1 MSDAL
6 PSADI
11 QHHVLYSWAPLPLL
25 LLSSACRS
33 PCLPSTPTSTLT
45 PATRLLFN
53 RKIQKRLDTKTLF
66 SGNTL
71 LLYLELFFNLRWF
84 CACGHTCRCPYLS
97 LSLLQ
102 RFGHGLLVPGGQH
115 QTGVNQGR
123 VNVFLQ
129 KSALSAHPPRLQRL
143 HCHSVRGVPSGS
155 RCLLPNCRSTCLT
168 LIPNDTELG
177 DRRKDPGHNF
187 YC

>member
-6 PSADI
+6 PSAHI
-11 QHHVLYSWAPLPLL
+11 QHHVLYPGALLPLL

-33 PCLPSTPTSTLT
+33 PCLPSTPTSTPT
-45 PATRLLFN
+45 PAIRLLFN
-53 RKIQKRLDTKTLF
+53 RKLQKRLDTKTWL

-71 LLYLELFFNLRWF
+71 LLYLGVFFNGRWS
-84 CACGHTCRCPYLS
+84 CACGHTCRYPYLS

-102 RFGHGLLVPGGQH
+102 RLGHSLLVPDGQH

-129 KSALSAHPPRLQRL
+129 KSALSAHPPGLQRL

-155 RCLLPNCRSTCLT
+155 RCLLPNCRSTCLI
-168 LIPNDTELG
+168 LIPSDTEVG
-177 DRRKDPGHNF
+177 DGRKDPGHNF